1 MCTIESGQHVCLG
14 IHGTE
19 NAVPFLQDI
28 LYSGF
33 CTKTDYDVSC
43 LAMEWRSN
51 GVKDVFVS
59 VSCFDKTS
67 QLMSPQV
74 IPFIVSVPFFDKT
87 SQLMSPQVISFA
99 VSVPFFD
106 KTSQLSMSFF
116 DKTSQLMSLQ
126 VIPFTVSVSF
136 FDKSSQLMSTQVIPF
151 TFSVSFFDKTSQ
163 LMSTW
168 HPSLPWSPLNLASP
182 GFLPAVTLN
191 NC

>member
-1 MCTIESGQHVCLG
+1 MVCTIESGQHVCLD

-59 VSCFDKTS
+59 VSCFDNTNQLMSPQVIFLTVSVSFVDNTS

-74 IPFIVSVPFFDKT
+74 TPFIVSV
-87 SQLMSPQVISFA
+87 SL
-99 VSVPFFD
+99 D
-106 KTSQLSMSFF
+106 KTSQLS
-116 DKTSQLMSLQ
+116 
-126 VIPFTVSVSF
+126 VC
-136 FDKSSQLMSTQVIPF
+136 
-151 TFSVSFFDKTSQ
+151 
-163 LMSTW
+163 
-168 HPSLPWSPLNLASP
+168 PSLIRLVS
-182 GFLPAVTLN
+182 
-191 NC
+191 